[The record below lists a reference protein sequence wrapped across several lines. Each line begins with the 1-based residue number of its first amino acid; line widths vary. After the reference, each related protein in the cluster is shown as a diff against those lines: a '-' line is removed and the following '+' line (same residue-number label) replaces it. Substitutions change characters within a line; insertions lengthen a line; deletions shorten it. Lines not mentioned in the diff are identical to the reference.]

1 MSLGVKA
8 AGVYL
13 DSRDGRTYYLC
24 RFIFMFF
31 GGFPMKK
38 VIIVGGGISGLAT
51 AWLLRDK
58 ARVAGK
64 ELEITLLEK
73 EERPGGKIR
82 SIKAD
87 GYTCEWGPNGFL
99 DSKPQTLDLCKAVG
113 VAGNLHRSN
122 DNARKRFIFSE
133 GKLHQ
138 LPDGGPAFLKSSLIS
153 WPGKLRLALE
163 PTPFI
168 ASAPVGVDET
178 LADFGRRRLGGEAL
192 DKLIAPMVS
201 GIFAGDPETM
211 SLVSCFPRIAE
222 LEREYGGL
230 IRAMIML
237 AKKKRQDVAAGKVV
251 SSAAGPGGVLTSFR
265 EGIQYLSD
273 ALAASLGDV
282 VRVNSHVVAV
292 EKSHAAPYRVACE
305 DGSSL
310 EADLVIIASPAF
322 AAAGMLDGLD
332 PALTAILCQIPY
344 ASMTVI
350 CFGYD
355 RRQIA
360 HSLDGFGY
368 LIPKKEGRNTL
379 GTLWDSSMFE
389 DRAPQGKVL
398 LRSMM
403 GGACFPEYVSLSDEE
418 VVSRV
423 RKDLQLTMGIT
434 AEPEFVRVFRHPQAI
449 PQYTVGH
456 GKRLQALDDALKGH
470 PGLILTGNSYRGIGL
485 NDCAA
490 AAERAAD
497 EALALL

>member
-1 MSLGVKA
+1 M
-8 AGVYL
+8 
-13 DSRDGRTYYLC
+13 T
-24 RFIFMFF
+24 
-31 GGFPMKK
+31 K
-38 VIIVGGGISGLAT
+38 VIIIGGGISGLAT
-51 AWLLRDK
+51 AWLLRSK
-58 ARVAGK
+58 ARAVGK
-64 ELEITLLEK
+64 ELDITLLEK

-87 GYTCEWGPNGFL
+87 GYICEWGPNGFL
-99 DSKPQTLDLCKAVG
+99 DSKPQTLDLCRAIG
-113 VAGNLHRSN
+113 VEENLHRSN
-122 DNARKRFIFSE
+122 DNARKRFIFS
-133 GKLHQ
+133 GGVLHQ
-138 LPDGGPAFLKSSLIS
+138 LPDGGPAFLKSRLIS

-168 ASAPVGVDET
+168 ASAPAGVDET
-178 LADFGRRRLGGEAL
+178 LAAFGRRRLGKEAL

-237 AKKKRQDVAAGKVV
+237 GKKKKQDQAAGKVV

-273 ALAASLGDV
+273 ALATSLGGIV
-282 VRVNSHVVAV
+282 KPGVTVASVAKGNS
-292 EKSHAAPYRVACE
+292 APYRVTCS
-305 DGSSL
+305 DGS
-310 EADLVIIASPAF
+310 EYEGDQVIVASPAF
-322 AAAGMLDGLD
+322 AAAEMLAGLDGGIAGVLR
-332 PALTAILCQIPY
+332 QIPY

-350 CFGYD
+350 CFGY
-355 RRQIA
+355 RSEQIR

-368 LIPKKEGRNTL
+368 LIPKKEGRSTL
-379 GTLWDSSMFE
+379 GTLWDSSMF
-389 DRAPQGKVL
+389 DNRAPEGKVL

-403 GGACFPEYVSLSDEE
+403 GGACFPEYVTLSDDE
-418 VVSRV
+418 VVARV
-423 RKDLQLTMGIT
+423 RQDLKVTMAID
-434 AEPEFVRVFRHPQAI
+434 AAPEFIRVFRHPQAI

-456 GKRLQALDDALKGH
+456 GARLKSLEESLRAH

-485 NDCAA
+485 NDCVA

-497 EALALL
+497 EAVQCV

>member
-1 MSLGVKA
+1 
-8 AGVYL
+8 
-13 DSRDGRTYYLC
+13 
-24 RFIFMFF
+24 
-31 GGFPMKK
+31 MKK
-38 VIIVGGGISGLAT
+38 VIIIGGGISGLAT

-58 ARVAGK
+58 ALAAGK
-64 ELEITLLEK
+64 ELEIFLLEK

-99 DSKPQTLDLCKAVG
+99 DSKPQTLDLCRAIG
-113 VAGNLHRSN
+113 VESNLHRSN
-122 DNARKRFIFSE
+122 DNARKRFIYSGGE
-133 GKLHQ
+133 LHQ
-138 LPDGGPAFLKSSLIS
+138 LPDGAPAFLKSRLIS

-168 ASAPVGVDET
+168 AAAPAGGDET
-178 LADFGRRRLGGEAL
+178 LAAFGRRRLGVEAL

-222 LEREYGGL
+222 LEQEYGGL

-237 AKKKRQDVAAGKVV
+237 AKKKKKDVAAGKVV

-273 ALAASLGDV
+273 ALATSLGDI
-282 VRVNSHVVAV
+282 VRPAV
-292 EKSHAAPYRVACE
+292 TVTAVSKGQSVPYRVKCS
-305 DGSSL
+305 DGSEL
-310 EADLVIIASPAF
+310 DADQVIVAPPAF
-322 AAAGMLDGLD
+322 AAADMLAGVNKGIAAVLR
-332 PALTAILCQIPY
+332 QIPY

-350 CFGYD
+350 CFGYGREQI
-355 RRQIA
+355 RR
-360 HSLDGFGY
+360 SLDGFGY

-389 DRAPQGKVL
+389 NRAPEGKVL

-403 GGACFPEYVSLSDEE
+403 GGACFPEYVKLSDDE
-418 VVSRV
+418 VVAKV
-423 RKDLQLTMGIT
+423 RQDLTLTMGI
-434 AEPEFVRVFRHPQAI
+434 AAAPEFVRIFRHPQAI

-456 GKRLQALDDALKGH
+456 GSRLQALDDLLKAH

-485 NDCAA
+485 NDCVA

-497 EALALL
+497 EALACV